1 MKKLLLAAAVLVI
14 AMAACNE
21 KQSKDLISLL
31 MGNAHRRTAGK
42 NAGYQTGRG
51 RGCIFH

>member
-21 KQSKDLISLL
+21 KQRLYHWL
-31 MGNAHRRTAGK
+31 MGNAYRRTAGK